1 MAHPEIFLH
10 ELLCCTIKVVEPSQC
25 RIAVVSGCIHNAVLR
40 CVVLRKILA
49 LSRRVKSKLQYLHS
63 GICRLLEKFSHR
75 RSDYSKILRYDTA
88 LSCFSLNDIEQIVF
102 RTIVPLAAVCGL
114 AAERYG
120 IVAVETD
127 EVVYTD
133 NIIQLLCEAHS
144 ADPPAIVFLLHSVPV
159 VDGVSPQLPVLRESV
174 RRESRNDGRHSVTV
188 KLKQLRFAPD
198 IRTVKGAVYR
208 NITDNLYP
216 VVICVLLQ
224 LVPLTEEL
232 ELKEC
237 VEFHIL
243 CVLLLCGIYRRYVTQ
258 AKRRFPL
265 APAFTAVCVL

>member
-1 MAHPEIFLH
+1 M
-10 ELLCCTIKVVEPSQC
+10 
-25 RIAVVSGCIHNAVLR
+25 SGSIHNAVLR

-75 RSDYSKILRYDTA
+75 RSDYSQILRYDTT

-133 NIIQLLCEAHS
+133 SFYNAGS
-144 ADPPAIVFLLHSVPV
+144 DF
-159 VDGVSPQLPVLRESV
+159 
-174 RRESRNDGRHSVTV
+174 VTV
-188 KLKQLRFAPD
+188 KVP
-198 IRTVKGAVYR
+198 KGAL
-208 NITDNLYP
+208 NNLLP
-216 VVICVLLQ
+216 THQ
-224 LVPLTEEL
+224 
-232 ELKEC
+232 
-237 VEFHIL
+237 
-243 CVLLLCGIYRRYVTQ
+243 R
-258 AKRRFPL
+258 
-265 APAFTAVCVL
+265 

>member
-1 MAHPEIFLH
+1 M
-10 ELLCCTIKVVEPSQC
+10 
-25 RIAVVSGCIHNAVLR
+25 SGGIHNAVLR

-49 LSRRVKSKLQYLHS
+49 LSSRVKSKLQYLHT

-88 LSCFSLNDIEQIVF
+88 LSGFSLYDIEQIVF
-102 RTIVPLAAVCGL
+102 RSLVPLAAVCGL
-114 AAERYG
+114 VSERYSV
-120 IVAVETD
+120 VAVETD
-127 EVVYTD
+127 EVIYTD
-133 NIIQLLCEAHS
+133 NIIQLLCKIHS

-159 VDGVSPQLPVLRESV
+159 VDGVSPQLTVLRESV
-174 RRESRNDGRHSVTV
+174 RRESRNNGRHSVTV

-198 IRTVKGAVYR
+198 ISTVKGAVYR

-237 VEFHIL
+237 VELHIL

-258 AKRRFPL
+258 AKRCFPF